1 MAGVE
6 GTGPVKCSR
15 DIVIVPDT
23 SLTDAVQKGPYDAV
37 VLPGGAGYTKFA
49 AVSSLLKFDNNTVI
63 KFIVDITI
71 FCSIS
76 RALYV

>member
-1 MAGVE
+1 MAVTVAGVE
-6 GTGPVKCSR
+6 GAGPVKCSR

-49 AVSSLLKFDNNTVI
+49 AVSI
-63 KFIVDITI
+63 IVW
-71 FCSIS
+71 
-76 RALYV
+76 

>member
-6 GTGPVKCSR
+6 GAGPVKCSR

-49 AVSSLLKFDNNTVI
+49 AVSI
-63 KFIVDITI
+63 KV
-71 FCSIS
+71 
-76 RALYV
+76 